1 MKKLLLL
8 AMFAVS
14 IQLIQAQDLKKVQTS
29 FILNKLDDAKT
40 ELDKVMAD
48 PKQNAK
54 VEALYWKAKVYAA
67 LYKEPNMRAK
77 YPNASK
83 DAEEAMKKY
92 IAADPGFVQVKE
104 KGADPFFDMYSTS
117 FANGV
122 KVFNDKKWEEAVTAF
137 ASAVEYSDYIFKN
150 KWSNAAI
157 PFDTTSILYLGYSYQ
172 NSSKP
177 AEAAKYYGRL
187 ADNKVGGENYIDI
200 YKFLANHYTISKNEE
215 MFKKYVAIGRELYP
229 KFPWDEF
236 EIDYM
241 DTNLTLAQKSELYDK
256 EDAAGTM
263 TEMKYLQFGDIFV
276 NAKNKDKS
284 LDSLQIVKYTLKGG
298 EAFKKAFA
306 KNNQNAIAAFNVGV
320 IYYNIF
326 GEYDDN
332 YAYNIRLMQALNTA
346 FADRPVDKDPKKKAA
361 NEAAQKAK
369 LEPYKA
375 ANALLEKP
383 MMENLDVSLE
393 WLEKSYM
400 ILKDKANRNN
410 TEKGIITKTVDFLAN
425 LYAYKRD
432 RLKGK
437 DPKAFD
443 AFDAKYKE
451 YDALHDKYKN

>member
-14 IQLIQAQDLKKVQTS
+14 IQLVHAQDLKKVQTAY
-29 FILNKLDDAKT
+29 ILNKLDDAKT
-40 ELDKVMAD
+40 EVDKVMAD
-48 PKQNAK
+48 PKQNTK
-54 VEALYWKAKVYAA
+54 TEALYWKAKVYSA

-77 YPNASK
+77 YPAAAK
-83 DAEEAMKKY
+83 DADDAMKKY
-92 IAADPGFVQVKE
+92 IAADPAFAEVKA
-104 KGADPFFDMYSTS
+104 KGAEPFFDMYSTA

-122 KVFNDKKWEEAVTAF
+122 KVFNDKKWEDAVAAF
-137 ASAVEYSDYIFKN
+137 SSAVEYSDYIFKN

-157 PFDTTSILYLGYSYQ
+157 PFDTTSILYLAYSYQ

-177 AEAAKYYGRL
+177 KEAAMYYARL
-187 ADNKVGGENYIDI
+187 ADAKVGGENYIDI
-200 YKFLANHYTISKNEE
+200 YKFLANHFTISKNEE
-215 MFKKYVAIGRELYP
+215 MFKKYVAIGKELYP
-229 KFPWDEF
+229 KFPWEEF

-241 DTNLTLAQKSELYDK
+241 DQNLTLTQKAELYDK
-256 EDAAGTM
+256 EDAAGTLS
-263 TEMKYLQFGDIFV
+263 EMKYLQFGDIFV
-276 NAKNKDKS
+276 NAKIKDKS
-284 LDSLQIVKYTLKGG
+284 LDSLAQQKYTLKGG

-306 KNNQNAIAAFNVGV
+306 KNGQNAIAAFNVGV

-346 FADRPVDKDPKKKAA
+346 FADRPVEKDPVKKAA
-361 NEAAQKAK
+361 ATKAQNAK

-383 MMENLDVSLE
+383 MMENLNTSLE
-393 WLEKSYM
+393 WLEKSYV
-400 ILKDKANRNN
+400 ILKEKPTKNS
-410 TEKGIITKTVDFLAN
+410 TEKGILNKSVDFLAN

-432 RLKGK
+432 KLKGS

-451 YDALHDKYKN
+451 YDALHGKF